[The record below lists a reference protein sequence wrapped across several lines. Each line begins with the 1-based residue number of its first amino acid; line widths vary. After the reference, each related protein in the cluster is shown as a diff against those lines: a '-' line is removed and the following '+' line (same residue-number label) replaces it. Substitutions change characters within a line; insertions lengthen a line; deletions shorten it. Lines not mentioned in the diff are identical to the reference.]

1 MIKMM
6 VVEDEVILRRGICS
20 VGKWDMLGVEICG
33 VAGNGQ
39 EALEKVKECRPDIV
53 LTDVVMP
60 IMDGI
65 ELARNLHERYPEIR
79 MIFLSGYEEFDY
91 VKKAMEYRAY
101 NYMLKPAKI
110 EKIEEVVCEVRDEIL
125 KERRRAAE
133 EEALQKKFAQ
143 SIPILR
149 EHYMNQLLSGM
160 EYDEAEVA
168 RKFELCNIEL
178 ENKNI
183 VVMICEPDRAGEGK
197 SFSAEEKAPE
207 RKADAGRMSC
217 QIDLL
222 RLGEISRE
230 VVGSEYPCVVF
241 TDLKDRVVIVF
252 NHPEGMRA
260 KDVLVYV
267 QGKAMRIQNEMEA
280 CREQTVS
287 FGIGRFVSSIRYL
300 HRAYREAEDALDYR
314 FFMGKNSVIYIGDVE
329 KEAKRD
335 RFDMERQEN
344 ELSACISAG
353 DVSGAAYHAEKYF
366 SLLGQY
372 PDRGQTFIYEEITI
386 FLSNLLR
393 GLRGK
398 LEGEKADVLLQL
410 ERLMDELRTK
420 KAFLTLA
427 ELQERV
433 TDMTQRIAER
443 INSDRLLRNE
453 GVIERAKSYVT
464 DHLSG
469 DVSLITVADMVYVS
483 PNYLSFLFKES
494 GENFKDYVVRVKMER
509 AREMMESGEY
519 NLNQMAQ
526 ALGYRDGRYF
536 SQVYKKYQEQ

>member
-6 VVEDEVILRRGICS
+6 VVEDEVILRKGICC
-20 VGKWDMLGVEICG
+20 VGKWDALGVEICG

-65 ELARNLHERYPEIR
+65 ELARNLYESYPEIR

-91 VKKAMEYRAY
+91 VKKAMEYKAY

-125 KERRRAAE
+125 KERRRVAE
-133 EEALQKKFAQ
+133 EEELQKRLAQ

-149 EHYMNQLLSGM
+149 EHYMNQLLGGM
-160 EYDEAEVA
+160 EYDEADIR
-168 RKFELCNIEL
+168 RKFELCKIEL
-178 ENKNI
+178 ENKNV
-183 VVMICEPDRAGEGK
+183 VVMICEPDRT
-197 SFSAEEKAPE
+197 
-207 RKADAGRMSC
+207 GRMSY
-217 QIDLL
+217 QIDLI
-222 RLGEISRE
+222 RLSEICRE
-230 VVGSEYPCVVF
+230 VVSSEYPCVVF
-241 TDLKDRVVIVF
+241 TDLKDRVVIVL
-252 NHPEGMRA
+252 NHPEGMRGR
-260 KDVLVYV
+260 DVLVYV
-267 QGKAMRIQNEMEA
+267 QGKAMRIQKEMEA
-280 CREQTVS
+280 CRGQSVS

-300 HRAYREAEDALDYR
+300 PRAYQEAEDALDYR
-314 FFMGKNSVIYIGDVE
+314 FFMGKSSIIYIGDVE
-329 KEAKRD
+329 KEANRD
-335 RFDMERQEN
+335 RLDMERQEN
-344 ELSACISAG
+344 ELSACVSAG
-353 DVSGAAYHAEKYF
+353 DVSGAACQAEKYF
-366 SLLGQY
+366 LLLGQY
-372 PDRGQTFIYEEITI
+372 SVRGQTFIYEEITI

-393 GLRGK
+393 CLRGK
-398 LEGEKADVLLQL
+398 FEGEKEDVLVQL
-410 ERLMDELRTK
+410 EQLMDELRTK
-420 KAFLTLA
+420 KSFVTLA
-427 ELQERV
+427 ELQKQV

-443 INSDRLLRNE
+443 INNDRLLRNE
-453 GVIERAKSYVT
+453 GVIEKAKSYVIG
-464 DHLSG
+464 HLSG

-536 SQVYKKYQEQ
+536 SQVYKKYQGQ